1 VAAAR
6 KLARDGKVALG
17 WSTAKVTAIPK
28 RSLQC
33 FKSLELGHV
42 WGTCTSNVDRGLQLR
57 Q

>member
-17 WSTAKVTAIPK
+17 WSTARVTAIPK